1 MYHMEEVTEAFPA
14 IYNSVLMN
22 YYHRPLVYQVSL
34 LEEQPKPC
42 YSHKHHSQVFIAGGC
57 LLLLIT
63 TL

>member
-34 LEEQPKPC
+34 LEEQPT
-42 YSHKHHSQVFIAGGC
+42 V
-57 LLLLIT
+57 L
-63 TL
+63 